1 MAIEIREIKPVKR
14 ELLKFVHFPIDTL
27 YKGNPYYVPSLVLDE
42 VDTLL
47 PERNPAFDF
56 CRSVYYM
63 AFDDAGKP
71 VGRIAGIINDTVNS
85 KTGKREM
92 RFGFVDFIDDREVS
106 AKLFAAIE
114 QWGREQGMTQ
124 IVGPLGFTDMDP
136 EGLLVEGFDQMS
148 TMATIYNHPYY
159 ESHIEALG
167 FNKEIDWVEFKI
179 FVPEGIPEKHK
190 RISDII
196 SRKYELQTI
205 KYTSAKKIV
214 NDYGQAIF
222 KLINEAYDQLYGY
235 SPLTPRQIDHYIK
248 MYLPVLRLENVSLI
262 IDKNREL
269 VGVGIAMPSMSKAL
283 IKSRGRLFPFG
294 WIHLLKALRGKNDVV
309 DLLLVAVK
317 PEYQSKGVNALLF
330 TDLIPCFIK
339 NGYVYAES
347 NPELEVNQK
356 VQSQWQYFE
365 THQNKRRRA
374 YVKELGVRNEELYQL
389 V

>member
-27 YKGNPYYVPSLVLDE
+27 YKDNPYYVPSLVLDE
-42 VDTLL
+42 VDTLT
-47 PERNPAFDF
+47 PSKNPAFDF

-63 AFDDAGKP
+63 AFDDGKP
-71 VGRIAGIINDTVNS
+71 VGRIAGIINDTVNG
-85 KTGKREM
+85 KTGSRDV
-92 RFGFVDFIDDREVS
+92 RFGFVDFIDDKEVS
-106 AKLFAAIE
+106 RKLFEAVE
-114 QWGREQGMTQ
+114 QWGRKQGMTRM
-124 IVGPLGFTDMDP
+124 VGPLGFTDMDP
-136 EGLLVEGFDQMS
+136 EGLLIEGFDQVS
-148 TMATIYNHPYY
+148 TMDTIYNHPYY
-159 ESHIEALG
+159 AGHIESLG
-167 FNKEIDWVEFKI
+167 FEKEVDWVEFKI
-179 FVPEGIPEKHK
+179 YVPDSVPEKHR

-222 KLINEAYDQLYGY
+222 NLVNEAYANLYGY

-262 IDKNREL
+262 IDKNRQL

-283 IKSRGRLFPFG
+283 IKSRGRILPLG
-294 WIHLLKALRGKNDVV
+294 WLQLLKALRGKNDVV

-330 TDLIPCFIK
+330 TDLIPYFIK

-347 NPELEVNQK
+347 NPELELNQK
-356 VQSQWQYFE
+356 VQSQWQYFN
-365 THQNKRRRA
+365 TVQNKRRRA
-374 YVKELGVRNEELYQL
+374 YSKML
-389 V
+389 

>member
-27 YKGNPYYVPSLVLDE
+27 YKDNPYYVPSLVLDE
-42 VDTLL
+42 VDTLT
-47 PERNPAFDF
+47 PSKNPAFDF

-63 AFDDAGKP
+63 AFDDGKP
-71 VGRIAGIINDTVNS
+71 VGRIAGIINDTVNG
-85 KTGKREM
+85 KTGSRDV
-92 RFGFVDFIDDREVS
+92 RFGFVDFIDDKEVS
-106 AKLFAAIE
+106 RKLFEAVE
-114 QWGREQGMTQ
+114 QWGRKQGMTRM
-124 IVGPLGFTDMDP
+124 VGPLGFTDMDP
-136 EGLLVEGFDQMS
+136 EGLLIEGFDQVS

-159 ESHIEALG
+159 AGHIESLG
-167 FNKEIDWVEFKI
+167 FEKEVDWVEFKI
-179 FVPEGIPEKHK
+179 YVPDSVPEKHR

-222 KLINEAYDQLYGY
+222 NLVNEAYANLYGY
-235 SPLTPRQIDHYIK
+235 SPLTPCQIDHYIK

-262 IDKNREL
+262 IDKNRQL

-283 IKSRGRLFPFG
+283 IKSRGRILPLG
-294 WIHLLKALRGKNDVV
+294 WVQLLKALRGKNDVV

-330 TDLIPCFIK
+330 TDLIPYFIK

-356 VQSQWQYFE
+356 VQSQWQYFN
-365 THQNKRRRA
+365 TVQNKRRRA
-374 YVKELGVRNEELYQL
+374 YSKML
-389 V
+389 

>member
-1 MAIEIREIKPVKR
+1 MGSRKNLKVIAIEIRQIKSVKR
-14 ELLKFVHFPIDTL
+14 DLLKFVHFPIDTL
-27 YKGNPYYVPSLVLDE
+27 YKDNPYYVPSLVLDE
-42 VDTLL
+42 VDTLT
-47 PERNPAFDF
+47 PSKNPAFDF

-63 AFDDAGKP
+63 AFDDGKP
-71 VGRIAGIINDTVNS
+71 VGRIAGIINDTVNG
-85 KTGKREM
+85 KTGSRDV
-92 RFGFVDFIDDREVS
+92 RFGFVDFIDDKEVS
-106 AKLFAAIE
+106 RKLFEAVE
-114 QWGREQGMTQ
+114 QWGRKQGMTRM
-124 IVGPLGFTDMDP
+124 VGPLGFTDMDP
-136 EGLLVEGFDQMS
+136 EGLLIEGFDQVS

-159 ESHIEALG
+159 AGHIESLG
-167 FNKEIDWVEFKI
+167 FEKEVDWVEFKI
-179 FVPEGIPEKHK
+179 YVPDSVPEKHR

-222 KLINEAYDQLYGY
+222 NLVNEAYANLYGY

-262 IDKNREL
+262 IDKNRQL

-283 IKSRGRLFPFG
+283 IKSRGRILPLG
-294 WIHLLKALRGKNDVV
+294 WVQLLKALRGKNDVV

-330 TDLIPCFIK
+330 TDLIPYFIK

-356 VQSQWQYFE
+356 VQSQWQYFN
-365 THQNKRRRA
+365 TVQNKRRRA
-374 YVKELGVRNEELYQL
+374 YSKML
-389 V
+389 